1 MARDGYEGKKA
12 IELIVLL
19 EQYKLKR
26 IEKNMV
32 QDDDENEV
40 DEIIVLES
48 RILYQVEQ
56 ERLYLVR
63 REKQNILEMV
73 QERRINSKAP
83 RMYEEEH
90 EYYLSYLDKKIN
102 ELKTEINEINKEIDS
117 NYRIY
122 YQIN

>member
-1 MARDGYEGKKA
+1 MARDGYEGLKA

-19 EQYKLKR
+19 EKYKLRR
-26 IEKNMV
+26 IEKNMT
-32 QDDDENEV
+32 QDDDECEV

-48 RILYQVEQ
+48 RIIYQVEQ

-63 REKQNILEMV
+63 REKMNVLEMV
-73 QERRINSKAP
+73 EQRKLTSKAP

-102 ELKTEINEINKEIDS
+102 ELKTEINEINKEIDN
-117 NYRIY
+117 NYRTY
-122 YQIN
+122 YQIK